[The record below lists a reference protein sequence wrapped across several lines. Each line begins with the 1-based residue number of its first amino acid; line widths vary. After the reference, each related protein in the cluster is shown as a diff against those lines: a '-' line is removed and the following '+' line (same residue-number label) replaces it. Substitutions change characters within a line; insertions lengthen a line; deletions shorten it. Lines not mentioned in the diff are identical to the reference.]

1 MVATNTLSSKEMT
14 QIEPIRDENPIV
26 DKVQQTSSSTE
37 EGTWDEAPIATRTY
51 NVPNFIPELKDIV
64 FEDVTSTPDELDDI
78 NLLFDDDV
86 LIDPDMTEV
95 VQDYLSEPIVEDWQL
110 RSENYFSASNDSVEL
125 AFSNEAD
132 QIQVSKE
139 NQEFSKNNEDT
150 LDEVLAM
157 GSWDDLIVDDLMDLF
172 YNE

>member
-1 MVATNTLSSKEMT
+1 
-14 QIEPIRDENPIV
+14 
-26 DKVQQTSSSTE
+26 
-37 EGTWDEAPIATRTY
+37 
-51 NVPNFIPELKDIV
+51 
-64 FEDVTSTPDELDDI
+64 
-78 NLLFDDDV
+78 
-86 LIDPDMTEV
+86 MTEV